1 MVSFPVNLSQQ
12 ISQYQQDGTKA
23 LYSHGS
29 GSYNKSSSYPNF
41 TSSSTSSNP
50 KLIQQQHINNSNN
63 YHRHSLNNLITL
75 SLNTN
80 SPQQSST
87 TVISNSSSSVLS
99 KENIQVKQSPIVKNS
114 KSSIVDINSRL
125 EFLCLQMTEQA
136 IN

>member
-1 MVSFPVNLSQQ
+1 MVSFPVGLNQQ
-12 ISQYQQDGTKA
+12 ISQYQQDSTKA

-63 YHRHSLNNLITL
+63 YHRHSLNNLISL
-75 SLNTN
+75 SSNTN
-80 SPQQSST
+80 SPQQST
-87 TVISNSSSSVLS
+87 TVISNSTSSILC
-99 KENIQVKQSPIVKNS
+99 KENIQVKQSPIIKNS

>member
-12 ISQYQQDGTKA
+12 ISQYQQESTKA

-75 SLNTN
+75 SSNTN
-80 SPQQSST
+80 SPHQS
-87 TVISNSSSSVLS
+87 TVISNSTSNILS
-99 KENIQVKQSPIVKNS
+99 KENIKVKQNPSIKNS